1 MTCKYIVEDLNT
13 NKKFEFY
20 TVSKID
26 TNSNTVKTIID
37 GLKEGKT
44 KYDELIKEYKT
55 HKIVFIKLYPNYR
68 NGEMETEIIATNV

>member
-68 NGEMETEIIATNV
+68 NREMETEIIATNV